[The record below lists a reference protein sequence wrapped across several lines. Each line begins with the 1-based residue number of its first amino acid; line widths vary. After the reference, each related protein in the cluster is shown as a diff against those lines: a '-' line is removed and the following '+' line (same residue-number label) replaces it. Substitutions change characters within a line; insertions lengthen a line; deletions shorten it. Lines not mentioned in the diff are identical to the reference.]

1 MKCTLNYVKED
12 DNRYSGYLMEL
23 PSVISQGNSL
33 DDLKLNIKQALE
45 VYLEFLKEENE
56 NEPIVMGWE
65 HAKKIT
71 IEL

>member
-33 DDLKLNIKQALE
+33 DDLKINIKQALE
-45 VYLEFLKEENE
+45 VFLEFLKEEEE
-56 NEPIVMGWE
+56 NQPIITGWE
-65 HAKKIT
+65 NARKVT